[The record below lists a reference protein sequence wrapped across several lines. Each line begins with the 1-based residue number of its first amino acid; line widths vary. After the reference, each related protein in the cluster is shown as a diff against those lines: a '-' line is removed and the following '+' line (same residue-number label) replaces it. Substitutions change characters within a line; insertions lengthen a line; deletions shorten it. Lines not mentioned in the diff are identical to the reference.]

1 MAPNTAA
8 DMGDDIANILESLA
22 NQADHHADQASY
34 MRHQPHLSLSSPGDP
49 CLTPCDDA
57 EILDKSMS
65 NNNINNSETASATCR
80 FAIFGGKR
88 RTATVFPDEQ
98 SKSGRLQQQQQPAAA
113 AAKAS
118 SSICRFDFTALG
130 LASNKSVSSM
140 ISGGVADKLTVAYPS
155 TVSASV
161 DQVLQQQPSSSSV
174 SSSSLSIPATNNTPF
189 TPLAPYSNAYAQLF
203 DTGFLNQT
211 PNEENASFHVVQHAT
226 AGLEN
231 PPTTF
236 AATVQFPM
244 QPMTGIPNNH
254 NNNNNSNNN
263 NNNGIHAAPNHHYAD
278 LFICRF
284 PGCGKQFDRK
294 FNFEKHC
301 KTHDEHRPR
310 NFVCHTCNK
319 SFLRAYDLKRHTEAH
334 QDVEAVG
341 PEYQSRIVCEHCGKR
356 YSRPD
361 ALVRHS
367 RICKGAVRGS

>member
-1 MAPNTAA
+1 MAPNTA
-8 DMGDDIANILESLA
+8 DMGDDIANILESLS
-22 NQADHHADQASY
+22 NQADHHADKVSY
-34 MRHQPHLSLSSPGDP
+34 MRHQPHLSLSSPGDA
-49 CLTPCDDA
+49 CLTPSDA
-57 EILDKSMS
+57 EILDKSSMS
-65 NNNINNSETASATCR
+65 SNTETASATCR

-88 RTATVFPDEQ
+88 RIVDDQQKA
-98 SKSGRLQQQQQPAAA
+98 GQQQQQQQQQLQP
-113 AAKAS
+113 AKAS
-118 SSICRFDFTALG
+118 SNICRFDFTALG
-130 LASNKSVSSM
+130 LASNKSMASM
-140 ISGGVADKLTVAYPS
+140 IAGVVVDKAAVAFP
-155 TVSASV
+155 SASV
-161 DQVLQQQPSSSSV
+161 DQVLQQQPST
-174 SSSSLSIPATNNTPF
+174 LSIPATNNTPF
-189 TPLAPYSNAYAQLF
+189 TALAPYSNAYAQLF

-211 PNEENASFHVVQHAT
+211 PTTTSEENSSFHVVQHGT
-226 AGLEN
+226 TGLEN
-231 PPTTF
+231 PPAFT
-236 AATVQFPM
+236 ASVQFPM
-244 QPMTGIPNNH
+244 QSMTGIPNP
-254 NNNNNSNNN
+254 N
-263 NNNGIHAAPNHHYAD
+263 NNNGVHAAQPNLHHYAD
-278 LFICRF
+278 LFICPF